1 MSLDADTKLDR
12 LIAGGRLDGAFFL
25 FGDARRLRDEG
36 ARRLM
41 NASIDEATREFNL
54 DTFRGGDADPEAL
67 FSALAMPP
75 MMASRRVVVLTEAQE
90 LTPNGRKLVEET
102 LGRLPDQLTFVI
114 TATIPAR
121 SKAAFYARLKKACAS
136 FEWKAP
142 RDSELPGWILERA
155 RDHHGFSLTHEAA
168 QALAAS
174 IGGDTSLIEAELEK
188 LSNAAN
194 GEPVGIETVRVLVP
208 NLRAVNR
215 WQWLDL
221 VASRRYEA
229 ALRDLP
235 RLLSEPSE
243 SAVGLLIPMIEQ
255 HLYIGLAL
263 EGGQGLV
270 ADTMTRAGRAQL
282 KWKARAYDEQAQGWR
297 PSSLE
302 RALRLLHRADWQTK
316 TGGRDLEVLE
326 GLLLSLAVLRQR
338 AA

>member
-12 LIAGGRLDGAFFL
+12 LIAGGMLDGAFFL

-36 ARRLM
+36 GRRLTV
-41 NASIDEATREFNL
+41 AAVEEATREFNL

-67 FSALAMPP
+67 SSALAMPP
-75 MMASRRVVVLTEAQE
+75 MMAPRRVVVLTEAQE
-90 LTPNGRKLVEET
+90 LTPKGRKLVEQT
-102 LGRLPDQLTFVI
+102 LERLPDQLAFVI

-121 SKAAFYARLKKACAS
+121 SKAAFYKKLKEGCTW

-142 RDSELPGWILERA
+142 RESDVPGWILERA
-155 RDHHGFSLTHEAA
+155 REHHGFSLTHEAA

-174 IGGDTSLIEAELEK
+174 IGNDTSLLEAELEK
-188 LSNAAN
+188 LSNAAT
-194 GEPVGIETVRVLVP
+194 GEPVGIETVKVLVP

-235 RLLSEPSE
+235 RLLSEASE

-270 ADTMTRAGRAQL
+270 ADAMTRAGRGQL
-282 KWKARAYDEQAQGWR
+282 KWKARAYDEQARGWR
-297 PSSLE
+297 AHSLE
-302 RALRLLHRADWQTK
+302 RALRLLHQADWQAK
-316 TGGRDLEVLE
+316 TGGRDIEVLE
-326 GLLLSLAVLRQR
+326 GLLLSLSVLQQR